1 MTPSREFLQKHT
13 DLLDGHG
20 LAYSVDRSGK
30 HLKLRVEL
38 PHGRCSVVLPRTPSD
53 RRAIHNSLA
62 HLRRLLR
69 NGIPPRPWAAAKAA

>member
-1 MTPSREFLQKHT
+1 MSPSREFLQKHT
-13 DLLDGHG
+13 DLLDCHG

-38 PHGRCSVVLPRTPSD
+38 PYGPRSMVLPRTPSD
-53 RRAIHNSLA
+53 YRAIHNSLA

-69 NGIPPRPWAAAKAA
+69 NRVPPRPWAAAKAA